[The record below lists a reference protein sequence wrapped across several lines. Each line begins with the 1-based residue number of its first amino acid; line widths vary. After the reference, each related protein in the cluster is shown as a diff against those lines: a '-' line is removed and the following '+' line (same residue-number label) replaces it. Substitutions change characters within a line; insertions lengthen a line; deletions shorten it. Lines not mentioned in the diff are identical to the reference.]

1 MLEIYLIR
9 HGQTKWNLEKK
20 MQGSLNSDLTVE
32 GVEQAASLGKEL
44 NKYYFDHITQVRV
57 LELWKLLE

>member
-32 GVEQAASLGKEL
+32 GVGAGS
-44 NKYYFDHITQVRV
+44 IIR
-57 LELWKLLE
+57 